1 MRRRARAAPALP
13 PSSSDEEL
21 DAATLAELA
30 ATYVPSSS
38 DDDDAPMVRPST
50 AFLDSG
56 ERSSHSP
63 FERRSDDDE
72 SSIGDDD
79 SDDVSSSDEDF
90 GEGAGTGWHGHRG
103 AIPPRRAWRGVDDA
117 DAAPRYIA
125 PHRGAWGCRHWS
137 LGLCSTISALLLAYV
152 SLVMKTPMNR
162 SQDAALDNFFGKI
175 RRDVDGMGDS
185 ERWNTLATELTQL
198 YTQQES
204 EILGLPR
211 ASLARLAEIQAN
223 SGAYEYLLANDI
235 VCACDK
241 PDADTIKNALLIDLE
256 METGTPVAELQ
267 LLNSRELD
275 EKALRELAVPFA
287 YTLPKLG
294 GTSTFDTAPIVAHV
308 ERIQQAI
315 DRGEYAHKQKT
326 QSAAERLATRMVQ
339 RGG

>member
-1 MRRRARAAPALP
+1 
-13 PSSSDEEL
+13 L

-38 DDDDAPMVRPST
+38 DDDAPMVRPST
-50 AFLDSG
+50 AFLDDG
-56 ERSSHSP
+56 ERSSLSP
-63 FERRSDDDE
+63 LERSSDDE
-72 SSIGDDD
+72 CSFGDD
-79 SDDVSSSDEDF
+79 SDDVSSSEED
-90 GEGAGTGWHGHRG
+90 GGDGAGAGQRAQWRN
-103 AIPPRRAWRGVDDA
+103 APLRRAWHRAEDSDV
-117 DAAPRYIA
+117 APRYVA
-125 PHRGAWGCRHWS
+125 RRGAWGCRHWS
-137 LGLCSTISALLLAYV
+137 LGLCSAISALLLAYV
-152 SLVMKTPMNR
+152 SLVMKTPTDR
-162 SQDAALDNFFGKI
+162 SRDAALDSFFGKI
-175 RRDVDGMGDS
+175 RRDVDGMSDG
-185 ERWNTLATELTQL
+185 ERWNTLATELTLL
-198 YTQQES
+198 YTQQTS

-287 YTLPKLG
+287 YALPKLG
-294 GTSTFDTAPIVAHV
+294 DASAFDTAPIVALV
-308 ERIQQAI
+308 ERIQQSI

-326 QSAAERLATRMVQ
+326 QSAAERLAARMVQ